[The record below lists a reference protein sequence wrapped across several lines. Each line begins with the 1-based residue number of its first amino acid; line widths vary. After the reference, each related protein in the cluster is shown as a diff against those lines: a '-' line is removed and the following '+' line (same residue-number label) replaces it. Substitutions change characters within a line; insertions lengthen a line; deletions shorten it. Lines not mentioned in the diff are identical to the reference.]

1 MEIRFDKGNKIDVL
15 PNITFSRAGK
25 VIFIYLAIYKYSA
38 TIQIGKYFI

>member
-15 PNITFSRAGK
+15 PNITFSWVGK
-25 VIFIYLAIYKYSA
+25 VIFIYLGIYKYSA

>member
-15 PNITFSRAGK
+15 PNITFSWVGK
-25 VIFIYLAIYKYSA
+25 VIFIYFGIYKYSV